1 MNSTLQNLKPCP
13 FCGGT
18 DLSVVYHDIDGWM
31 AYIQC
36 DRCDGEVHGP
46 DSEYKYDD
54 KDEATEDAANQ
65 WNRRKALEE
74 SKG

>member
-1 MNSTLQNLKPCP
+1 MNKLLPCP

-18 DLSVVYHDIDGWM
+18 DLSVVHHDIDGWM
-31 AYIQC
+31 AYIQY

-54 KDEATEDAANQ
+54 KDEAAEDAANQ

-74 SKG
+74 AE